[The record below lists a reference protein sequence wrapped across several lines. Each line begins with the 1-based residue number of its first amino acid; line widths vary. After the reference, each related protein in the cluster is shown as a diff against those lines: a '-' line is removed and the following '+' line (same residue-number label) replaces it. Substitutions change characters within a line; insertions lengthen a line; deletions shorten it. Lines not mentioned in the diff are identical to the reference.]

1 MPSGLHLIIVCL
13 QNCYQLQLQGVQ
25 GGVVCV
31 FSLLEP
37 SLLSVCCSSTKGM
50 IFWTRD

>member
-1 MPSGLHLIIVCL
+1 MLSGLHLIIVCL

-25 GGVVCV
+25 GGTLCV

-37 SLLSVCCSSTKGM
+37 SLTALCYSSTKA
-50 IFWTRD
+50 